1 MRLTADP
8 FTLLFA
14 EAVRAPRVGMIVPRI
29 MLAQQVLAVVVAVR
43 SAHDRVDMIA
53 RGFVVRIDDSWLVV
67 EFDEHDWTVDAVV
80 EGAVVVVRANPGKV
94 RVAQVI
100 EDHSPLQWV
109 ALPEWP
115 DYQAQLPGGLVGG
128 RSIWPAPLP
137 VPPELAARIQP
148 TPEVP
153 SIAVPEGGRD
163 RKSTRLNST
172 HSELPRMPS
181 SA

>member
-1 MRLTADP
+1 MTARQTDAVLSRATSQSNWFFFGTSGASLGPLLREVDAAEASLDRAQGRRSMRLTGADP

-14 EAVRAPRVGMIVPRI
+14 EAVHAPRVGMIVPRI

-100 EDHSPLQWV
+100 ERL
-109 ALPEWP
+109 LEP
-115 DYQAQLPGGLVGG
+115 DFRMARAQAMQVD
-128 RSIWPAPLP
+128 AD
-137 VPPELAARIQP
+137 Q
-148 TPEVP
+148 
-153 SIAVPEGGRD
+153 IA
-163 RKSTRLNST
+163 
-172 HSELPRMPS
+172 
-181 SA
+181 